1 MEMIS
6 AEALAYDL
14 HTHSTFSDGN
24 NAPVHMAKV
33 VSSYGMKGVIIA
45 DHIFSEKDADELL
58 EKQRGVVFPET
69 DCKFRFGAEI
79 AMKDVD
85 GTPAATPEQQKNFKF
100 LLLDFNYV
108 VFNKIA
114 ELNKSKEY
122 NRDLICDLMLKA
134 CEYERIQVM
143 AHPFNCGMEPLYL
156 PLSAFDDARVEKIA
170 AAFAANNKVFELM
183 NTMMFWHRDGS
194 YEEFER
200 EYLRITRI
208 FKAAGVRFSISSD
221 AHTSSSVGNF
231 RWAAAFAGKLGV
243 LDELYIPKELFA

>member
-1 MEMIS
+1 MKS
-6 AEALAYDL
+6 STAEALAYDL

-24 NAPVHMAKV
+24 NTPVHMAKV

-58 EKQRGVVFPET
+58 EKQQSVTFPET
-69 DCKFRFGAEI
+69 ECKFRFGAEI
-79 AMKDVD
+79 AMKEVD
-85 GTPAATPEQQKNFKF
+85 GTPAATPEQQKNFDF

-114 ELNKSKEY
+114 DLNRTKEY

-134 CEYERIQVM
+134 CEFERIQVM

-156 PLSAFDDARVEKIA
+156 PLSLFDDARVETIA
-170 AAFAANNKVFELM
+170 AAFAGHNKVFELM
-183 NTMMFWHRDGS
+183 NTMMFWHRDS
-194 YEEFER
+194 DYAEFER

-208 FKAAGVRFSISSD
+208 FKESGVRFSISSD

-231 RWAAAFAGKLGV
+231 RWAAAFAEKLGV
-243 LDELYIPKELFA
+243 LNDLYIPEKLFQ